1 MILRTITSNKKNIL
15 EHTDTIK
22 NLNESTEKIKA
33 ELEKLKEKVQDF
45 NIYDMFKEGGDGDM
59 DVAKALIKALE
70 TKQNKRFDLFEE
82 KYKLLSTENFK
93 NKDDIKNQGIVING
107 QKISIEK
114 NTEKI
119 LKLLE
124 QQKNQ
129 EIFNKELK
137 DKEDS
142 ILNKKFEDILNNI
155 QTLSDNY
162 NNKIT
167 EIESKLNEHQ
177 KQPQVLVTEIKPDK
191 TKDKKIQENENTLKE
206 YNERINDLEKSLRQL
221 LKKINIDEL
230 NSNLAILQKEISK
243 KGNQGAIDD
252 LIDRLYNI
260 DENIK
265 QINYRVDSS
274 SAFEKKMLEENSLLS
289 KKFESFANTVNRLS
303 LQIIKNPKE
312 DKQVIDYTKFIEV
325 GTFEE
330 NKKELSK
337 KFDKIRISFE
347 DILKNIDEIL
357 EKLSH
362 TPSDKDFAQYQDI
375 IKNLLDE
382 YRINNNKKYADKYD
396 TSKNFKFLETQI
408 KTITENYNKKLD
420 GQDNWLLAKKPLN
433 NYLCASCEGIIKGEL
448 DKRCDYIPWNKYPNR
463 EEKYTRMGHGFSH
476 MLQMVNDDI
485 RKNVDNKEK
494 EKDRNKTDDKEKD
507 YNSDE
512 DKKKTSG
519 ERINSPVKLPKVKLR
534 PRNYNN
540 VNLIEDATWDKSPY
554 DNVDRNLTMVDNSP
568 QIMKISRIKK
578 NIINKNNST
587 QEASSINDDNS
598 SSRVKNALNIKT
610 LPSDLS
616 SFDKKQGDS
625 E

>member
-1 MILRTITSNKKNIL
+1 
-15 EHTDTIK
+15 
-22 NLNESTEKIKA
+22 
-33 ELEKLKEKVQDF
+33 
-45 NIYDMFKEGGDGDM
+45 
-59 DVAKALIKALE
+59 
-70 TKQNKRFDLFEE
+70 
-82 KYKLLSTENFK
+82 
-93 NKDDIKNQGIVING
+93 
-107 QKISIEK
+107 
-114 NTEKI
+114 
-119 LKLLE
+119 
-124 QQKNQ
+124 
-129 EIFNKELK
+129 
-137 DKEDS
+137 
-142 ILNKKFEDILNNI
+142 
-155 QTLSDNY
+155 
-162 NNKIT
+162 
-167 EIESKLNEHQ
+167 
-177 KQPQVLVTEIKPDK
+177 
-191 TKDKKIQENENTLKE
+191 
-206 YNERINDLEKSLRQL
+206 
-221 LKKINIDEL
+221 
-230 NSNLAILQKEISK
+230 
-243 KGNQGAIDD
+243 
-252 LIDRLYNI
+252 
-260 DENIK
+260 
-265 QINYRVDSS
+265 
-274 SAFEKKMLEENSLLS
+274 MLEENSLLS

-494 EKDRNKTDDKEKD
+494 EKERNKFEDKEKE
-507 YNSDE
+507 YNSLF
-512 DKKKTSG
+512 
-519 ERINSPVKLPKVKLR
+519 KLLFFG
-534 PRNYNN
+534 
-540 VNLIEDATWDKSPY
+540 
-554 DNVDRNLTMVDNSP
+554 
-568 QIMKISRIKK
+568 
-578 NIINKNNST
+578 
-587 QEASSINDDNS
+587 
-598 SSRVKNALNIKT
+598 
-610 LPSDLS
+610 
-616 SFDKKQGDS
+616 SFFA
-625 E
+625 